1 MEFEGQQSDEKV
13 INVYKKHWS
22 VLLSK
27 IILILVLAI
36 ILLVVVNLK
45 LHIVIDYFVGFWLLI
60 SRIWLALA
68 LIPWAFTYYIL
79 TDQRLRYVNQKGIFK
94 KAILDINFDQIEHV
108 EFLTNN
114 FIQDLTNTSTVIIQT
129 ETGDLTIKK
138 LQHANNFYN
147 DLQNQITKGKQDD
160 I

>member
-60 SRIWLALA
+60 SLIWLALA